1 MTQLS
6 HTHYIIGTTQMVLL
20 DVKPITSAWCQ
31 AKIDEFSHFILNL
44 KTRKHSNQRILGHK
58 AAYHGGYYIIR
69 ARKRRGLH
77 VDRTILPMIFFVCF
91 VFWRLFSFENDS
103 YLLLMFFFCFW
114 LAKLSM
120 SRIGLLP
127 FRCYMQLFVYSF
139 YYIVT
144 HHRWQSPK
152 NSDKILLQQSHKD
165 QFWEIIRKK
174 NWIVGEIKS
183 ITLELD
189 EGGSKTDWW
198 NPVLKLC
205 CKNFLFVF
213 GNHIVLSI
221 ESWER
226 DIYIEGEKPKN
237 YGT

>member
-1 MTQLS
+1 MTEQFCQWFFLFVLFFEDFFPLKMI
-6 HTHYIIGTTQMVLL
+6 HT
-20 DVKPITSAWCQ
+20 
-31 AKIDEFSHFILNL
+31 
-44 KTRKHSNQRILGHK
+44 
-58 AAYHGGYYIIR
+58 YY
-69 ARKRRGLH
+69 L
-77 VDRTILPMIFFVCF
+77 C
-91 VFWRLFSFENDS
+91 
-103 YLLLMFFFCFW
+103 FFFCFW

-144 HHRWQSPK
+144 HHRWQGPK